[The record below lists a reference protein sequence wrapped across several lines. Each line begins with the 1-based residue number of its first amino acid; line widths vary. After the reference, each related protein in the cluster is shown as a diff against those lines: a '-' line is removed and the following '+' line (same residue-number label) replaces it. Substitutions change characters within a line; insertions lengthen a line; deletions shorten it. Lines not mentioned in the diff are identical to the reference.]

1 MADAVIAT
9 HSLTKTFGATPVLR
23 GVEFQLDTG
32 AAAVIVGGNGSGK
45 STLLRIIAGLSQP
58 TEGSATVFGFDSRR
72 LAIED
77 RRRIGMLTHQSW
89 MYPNL
94 TARENLE
101 FYAELYG
108 IEDRRNLASKWIDEV
123 GLTAA
128 ANERVR
134 GFSRGMEQRLSIART
149 MMSKPELLLLDEPFA
164 ALDPDGVATVSTL
177 IRAAV
182 ANGCATLITA
192 HVPLDLGVGV
202 DANRYEIVRGR
213 LMAYRADDHRTEA
226 RSSAGAS

>member
-1 MADAVIAT
+1 MAAAVIET
-9 HSLTKTFGATPVLR
+9 KSLTKTFGATPVLR
-23 GVEFQLDTG
+23 GAEFQLDTG
-32 AAAVIVGGNGSGK
+32 TAAVIVGGNGSGK

-58 TEGSATVFGFDSRR
+58 TEGSATVFGHDSRR
-72 LAIED
+72 LTIED

-94 TARENLE
+94 SARENLE

-108 IEDRRNLASKWIDEV
+108 IDDGSRVATQWIDEV

-149 MMSKPELLLLDEPFA
+149 MMSKPDLLLLDEPFA
-164 ALDPDGVATVSTL
+164 ALDPDAVAIVSAL
-177 IRAAV
+177 IRSAV
-182 ANGCATLITA
+182 ANGCAALITA
-192 HVPLDLGVGV
+192 HLPLELGLH
-202 DANRYEIVRGR
+202 ATRYEITRGR
-213 LMAYRADDHRTEA
+213 LIRCADDRGAQT
-226 RSSAGAS
+226 RSIVGA

>member
-1 MADAVIAT
+1 MASAVIET
-9 HSLTKTFGATPVLR
+9 RSLTKTFGATPVLR
-23 GVEFQLDTG
+23 GVEFQLEGG

-45 STLLRIIAGLSQP
+45 STLLRIVAGLSQP
-58 TEGSATVFGFDSRR
+58 TEGAAMVFGHDSRR
-72 LAIED
+72 LTIDD

-101 FYAELYG
+101 FYAALYG
-108 IEDRRNLASKWIDEV
+108 FDDRARLATKWIDEV

-149 MMSKPELLLLDEPFA
+149 MMSKPDLLLLDEPFA
-164 ALDPDGVATVSTL
+164 ALDPGAVAIVSGL
-177 IRAAV
+177 IRSAV
-182 ANGCATLITA
+182 ANGCAALITA
-192 HVPLDLGVGV
+192 HVPLDLGAGV
-202 DANRYEIVRGR
+202 DATRYEIIRGR
-213 LMAYRADDHRTEA
+213 LLPYRSDDRRAEA